1 MRFTEHELT
10 TALTGAAKAVL
21 GAQNREVRKGRT
33 DIDSLWEGLTR
44 FQRFQMLDSLGDQIL
59 PVLVALPDVEVEA
72 GTRPTF
78 TDQQI
83 QDTVEE
89 KLDDS
94 EGGRLRRKVLVAARV
109 ALVRT
114 ALDSLPPRLDPDG
127 LINPDAPL
135 NPDELIVPDD
145 LSGL

>member
-21 GAQNREVRKGRT
+21 GAQNREVRKGRA

-83 QDTVEE
+83 QETVEQ
-89 KLDDS
+89 KLDES